1 MSTDTRTHPIHSSLN
16 KPLTILGVERKL
28 FFLAALI
35 GAGTFNFFGSLL
47 GGLLMFVVL
56 FLVLRLATA
65 KDPQMLRI
73 VLNASNFKPR
83 YDPGKRQVSRPKRIG
98 HDD

>member
-1 MSTDTRTHPIHSSLN
+1 MSNELGTNPIHRSLN
-16 KPLTILGVERKL
+16 NPLAILGVERKL

-47 GGLLMFVVL
+47 GGLLMFLAL
-56 FLVLRLATA
+56 FLALRLATA

-73 VLNASNFKPR
+73 VLNASKFKPR
-83 YDPGKRQVSRPKRIG
+83 YDPGKRQVSRRVG
-98 HDD
+98 SGEDD